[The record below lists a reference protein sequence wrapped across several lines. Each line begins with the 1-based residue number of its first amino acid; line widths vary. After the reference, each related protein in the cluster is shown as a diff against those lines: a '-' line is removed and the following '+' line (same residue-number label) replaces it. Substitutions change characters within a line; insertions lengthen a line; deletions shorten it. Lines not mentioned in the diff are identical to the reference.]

1 MFFTKPNPN
10 LNPKPGF
17 LEKFSNPEP
26 EPKPRIGFLKTR
38 NPNPNPK

>member
-17 LEKFSNPEP
+17 FEKISNPEP
-26 EPKPRIGFLKTR
+26 EPKLGIGFLKTR
-38 NPNPNPK
+38 NPNPNSM